1 MRGGSHPAVACLPSK
16 NEIWSATVAHLAQTV
31 AEIETR
37 TGSIGADMAKLRSRK
52 QGRR

>member
-1 MRGGSHPAVACLPSK
+1 
-16 NEIWSATVAHLAQTV
+16 V

-37 TGSIGADMAKLRSRK
+37 TGSIGADMAKVRSRK